1 MDSAVGALRASVDRL
16 HTLASGLDDARVTS
30 PSYCDDWSIAQVL
43 SHLGSGAV
51 ILQRS
56 LEDVR
61 AGTTTPEDFNPSV
74 WDEWNA
80 KSPRA
85 QADDALA
92 ADEAVTRAIEAVDE
106 SERARLVF
114 HLGPMSLSFDDY
126 VGMRLNEHAFHTW
139 DIAAA
144 LDAGAHLSDD
154 EAALVVDNLGRI
166 VAFSGR
172 SDGQER
178 TITVHTTDP
187 RAGLRAALL
196 RRRRGAPRR
205 RARAAVTGPR
215 AACGGVRPAGLRPP
229 RCRTHARLHGRR
241 GAARLAAHC
250 VPRVLSRRRGD
261 APQGWSAGGGQPR
274 PSHRHCRI
282 HGSAA
287 VRNRGT
293 GVTESLQR
301 SARLHGTEGGP
312 VRNGTERW
320 TTCDGEQPQKDVMAQ
335 GREGSSPTEAAQARP
350 DSRGVRSWDRFP
362 S

>member
-187 RAGLRAALL
+187 ERDFALHFSADSVELRAGEREGPPDLELPAEAFARLVYGRLDAAHTPAFTGDAALLDSLRAA
-196 RRRRGAPRR
+196 
-205 RARAAVTGPR
+205 
-215 AACGGVRPAGLRPP
+215 
-229 RCRTHARLHGRR
+229 
-241 GAARLAAHC
+241 
-250 VPRVLSRRRGD
+250 
-261 APQGWSAGGGQPR
+261 
-274 PSHRHCRI
+274 
-282 HGSAA
+282 
-287 VRNRGT
+287 
-293 GVTESLQR
+293 
-301 SARLHGTEGGP
+301 
-312 VRNGTERW
+312 
-320 TTCDGEQPQKDVMAQ
+320 
-335 GREGSSPTEAAQARP
+335 
-350 DSRGVRSWDRFP
+350 FP
-362 S
+362 GF